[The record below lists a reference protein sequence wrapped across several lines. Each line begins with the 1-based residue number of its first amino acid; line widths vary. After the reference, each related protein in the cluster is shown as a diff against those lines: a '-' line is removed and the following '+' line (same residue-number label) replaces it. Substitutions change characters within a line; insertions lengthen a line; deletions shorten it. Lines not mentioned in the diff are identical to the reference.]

1 MKELLNSLIEKF
13 KNEAK
18 SLKENE
24 NEENKIK
31 LEIGNINILKLK
43 ILKFTLDFVINE
55 DSDNFKQSKNSDK
68 EIFNNLLELYIKK
81 KKKIIKILL
90 YL

>member
-31 LEIGNINILKLK
+31 LEIGNILKLK